1 MKTKLLRAL
10 GIYFLIDGLLA
21 LLFGRGYV
29 RLFRFGSRSSRYRQ
43 AIDWIASLP
52 GWKVRSGGA
61 AEAALGLAVLRQ
73 APLDVQTVY
82 QNVAGVYTAVD
93 PGYRQWFYP
102 QAHQA
107 FDRALR
113 QYLPEGGRVLDLG
126 SGVGANLARLI
137 LMNLPFG
144 AYTGVDLTKAMLA
157 QARARYGNWSG
168 VQFRQLNLIT
178 DPLPDGPFDLIIST
192 WAFEHLPNPAHVA
205 QKAWEQ
211 LAPGGQMVLLLEA
224 KTDSWW
230 SRLLNWVYPVIGA
243 HLVREDDIRRF
254 PGVVSVERY
263 AGPLGDLA
271 LVIVEKPATS
281 M

>member
-10 GIYFLIDGLLA
+10 GFCLLIDGLLA
-21 LLFGRGYV
+21 LLLGRGYV
-29 RLFRFGSRSSRYRQ
+29 RLFHFGSRSGRYRQ
-43 AIDWIASLP
+43 AIDLIASWP

-61 AEAALGLAVLRQ
+61 TEAVLGLAVLRQ

-82 QNVAGVYTAVD
+82 QNVAGVYAAVD
-93 PGYRQWFYP
+93 PGYRQLFYP

-113 QYLPEGGRVLDLG
+113 QHLPEGGSVLDLG
-126 SGVGANLARLI
+126 SGAGANLARLI
-137 LMNLPFG
+137 LMHLPFG
-144 AYTGVDLTKAMLA
+144 AYTGVDLTEAMLA
-157 QARARYGNWSG
+157 QARAHYGHWPG

-178 DPLPDGPFDLIIST
+178 DPLPEGPFDLILST
-192 WAFEHLPNPAHVA
+192 WVFEHLPDPARVA
-205 QKAWEQ
+205 HKAWEQ
-211 LAPGGQMVLLLEA
+211 LAPGGHMVLLLEA
-224 KTDSWW
+224 EADSWW

-243 HLVREDDIRRF
+243 RLVQDDDIRQF
-254 PGVVSVERY
+254 PGVISVERY

-281 M
+281 V